1 MKRNIDLITAMRT
14 FLLVVELQSFS
25 AASRKLNIVVSA
37 VSRQVA
43 DLEKHFASHLLY
55 RTTRAMHL
63 TSEGEYY
70 LEQIRELI
78 ERLDHLES
86 FASERQQTIA
96 GHLKITAPQNS
107 SLIGLQKSIGDFLS
121 LHTDVKISW
130 SLLNRYVNLI
140 EEGIDLALRVGEL
153 SDSNLV
159 ARPFGEL
166 NVLFVASPGYL
177 EKYGMPTH
185 PDDLSKH
192 NCILDSS
199 SRQPGRWVYRES
211 AKEKH
216 VRVTANID
224 INHGEMVAQFAAA
237 GHGVAQLPD
246 FLVRHFIE
254 SGELISILEH
264 FVIPPIPMFLVYP
277 ANRMKSPVLKALI
290 EYLLETKKSGFS

>member
-1 MKRNIDLITAMRT
+1 MRT
-14 FLLVVELQSFS
+14 FLVVVELQSFS

-37 VSRQVA
+37 VSRQVS
-43 DLEKHFASHLLY
+43 DLEKHFGSHLLY

-86 FASERQQTIA
+86 FASERQLNIA

-121 LHTDVKISW
+121 LHPDVKISW
-130 SLLNRYVNLI
+130 SLMNRYVNLI

-166 NVLFVASPGYL
+166 KILFVASPDYL
-177 EKYGMPTH
+177 EKHGMPTH

-192 NCILDSS
+192 HCILDSS

-211 AKEKH
+211 IKEKH

-224 INHGEMVAQFAAA
+224 VNHGEMVAQFAAA

-246 FLVRHFIE
+246 FLVRYFIE

-264 FVIPPIPMFLVYP
+264 FMIPAIPMFLVYP

-290 EYLLETKKSGFS
+290 EYLLETKKTELS